1 MATLYVKNVPD
12 ELYQALRERARQRH
26 RSIAAEVLSLLGDSV
41 PTAKELRAR
50 RELLRKLEQV
60 RSKKVSLRNSFLST
74 EEMQRQDRAR

>member
-12 ELYQALRERARQRH
+12 ELYHALREKARKRH
-26 RSIAAEVLSLLGDSV
+26 RSIAAEVLSLLADSV

-50 RELLRKLEQV
+50 RELLRKVEQV
-60 RSKKVSLRNSFLST
+60 LSKKVSHRNSFLST